1 MKPTEFSQSLQLLI
15 ILCKT
20 SWSEQ
25 DLAIITEFNLEG
37 NEVLDLAQRHRVTPL
52 IWSALQRIELF
63 SSEVREKFKQL
74 SFQNQI
80 KAIQSKALQ
89 GKLLSVFQNSEEKG
103 FFLKGS
109 GLAERYY
116 EDIGERH
123 VLDIDWFLDQERIIP
138 LTKELIKW
146 GYNPSPDITLFNTV
160 QWRYFK
166 YIHHDIYLSPPPKS
180 DLLPLELH
188 WRLRGPWGSF
198 NLKTKTSLNPVDEF
212 LYLCVH
218 GTEHGWFRLK
228 WLMDLPRIIEKN
240 HFSWEVIWS
249 RAVELNCQKQISIT
263 LMLLDKLCLMPM
275 PIEWASKI
283 DMDQYR
289 FQLDYIYDA
298 IISEKGFN
306 ENDMNRWRYFRYL
319 WTFRPKGLNL
329 AYWMIL
335 LTSPNDW
342 QTIRLPES
350 LFYLYIPLRP
360 FIWLYRRLRG

>member
-1 MKPTEFSQSLQLLI
+1 MTRTDFSQSLQLLI

-20 SWSEQ
+20 SWSER
-25 DLAIITEFNLEG
+25 DLVFIKTFSLDG
-37 NEVLDLAQRHRVTPL
+37 YEVLDLAQRHRVAPL
-52 IWSALQRIELF
+52 IWSALQRVELF
-63 SSEVREKFKQL
+63 SSEIREKFKLL
-74 SFQNQI
+74 SVQNQI
-80 KAIQSKALQ
+80 KAIQSKVLQ
-89 GKLLSVFQNSEEKG
+89 GRLLSICQDGMGSG

-116 EDIGERH
+116 QDIGERH
-123 VLDIDWFLDQERIIP
+123 VLDLDWFIDEEKIQE

-146 GYNPSPDITLFNTV
+146 GYTPLPDITLFNPV

-166 YIHHDIYLSPPPKS
+166 ATHHDIYLSPPAKS
-180 DLLPLELH
+180 DLLPIELH
-188 WRLRGPWGSF
+188 WRLRGPWGGF
-198 NLKTKTSLNPVDEF
+198 NLMTKTSLNSVDEF

-218 GTEHGWFRLK
+218 GTEHGWFRIK

-240 HFSWEVIWS
+240 HFSWNDIWS
-249 RAVELNCQKQISIT
+249 ISGELNCQKQLSIT
-263 LMLLDKLCLMPM
+263 IILLDILCVMPM
-275 PIEWASKI
+275 PIELKSKI
-283 DMDQYR
+283 NIDQYR
-289 FQLDYIYDA
+289 FQLDYIYEA
-298 IISEKGFN
+298 MISEKGFN

-319 WTFRPKGLNL
+319 WTFRPKGLKS